1 MSHELLYLIIL
12 ILLSGFFSSSELAY
26 VVANKIKIELRA
38 RKNRLAA
45 KNAQY
50 FIERPQHFFST
61 ILISNNIVN
70 IAFASLSTL
79 FLFEVFQYGD
89 ITILVLSS
97 TVILLFGEL
106 IPKYIARELPDSMVM
121 VVAVPLRI
129 ISFLIYPLVHVTSS
143 ISSFL
148 TRSANLNEEN
158 YAYLFGKEDLQN
170 LISESSNMG
179 QIDQIESDII
189 SKVFDMGEQKVYA
202 AMTPRTDIVGVEM
215 NTGTEEVLKT
225 FIDSGYSKLPVYE
238 ESLDNI
244 KGFIHAYDM
253 FKNPE
258 NLQSILRPMNFVPDT
273 KKSLDMLNEFLEKQV
288 SIATVVDEF
297 GGTAGIITV
306 EDIIEEMLGEIR
318 DEYDTEEEVCKQLDK
333 HTYIISGKV
342 EIDYINEQFELNL
355 PLGDYETI
363 AGLITAKIG
372 RIPEQGKTYTLSEN
386 LKVLV
391 IRADIRRIE
400 LVKLFITEE
409 D

>member
-1 MSHELLYLIIL
+1 MSHELIYLMIL

-50 FIERPQHFFST
+50 FIEKPQHFFST

-70 IAFASLSTL
+70 IAFASLSTI
-79 FLFEVFQYGD
+79 FLFEVFQFGD
-89 ITILVLSS
+89 ITILIVST

-106 IPKYIARELPDSMVM
+106 IPKYIARELPDRMVM
-121 VVAVPLRI
+121 IVAIPLRI
-129 ISFLIYPLVHVTSS
+129 ISIVLYPLVKVTSS

-158 YAYLFGKEDLQN
+158 YAYLFGKDDLQS
-170 LISESSNMG
+170 LIIESSDMG
-179 QIDQIESDII
+179 QIDQMESDII
-189 SKVFDMGEQKVYA
+189 SKVFDMGEQKIYA
-202 AMTPRTDIVGVEM
+202 AMTPRTDVVGVEV
-215 NTGTEEVLKT
+215 NSKPDEVLKI
-225 FIDSGYSKLPVYE
+225 FIESGYSKLPVYE

-253 FKNPE
+253 FQLPE
-258 NLQSILRPMNFVPDT
+258 DLHTILRTVNFVPDT

-288 SIATVVDEF
+288 SLAIVVDEF
-297 GGTAGIITV
+297 GGTAGIVTV

-318 DEYDTEEEVCKQLDK
+318 DEYDTEEEVCKQIDNK
-333 HTYIISGKV
+333 TFIISGKV
-342 EIDYINEQFELNL
+342 EIDYINEQFNISL

-363 AGLITAKIG
+363 AGLITARIG
-372 RIPEQGKTYTLSEN
+372 KIPEQGKIYILEEK

-391 IRADIRRIE
+391 IRADIRRVE
-400 LVKLFITEE
+400 LVKLFIGEE
-409 D
+409 